1 MEDCSTENPGQDDRL
16 AETCHLRVG
25 SVYVGKMSGRGY
37 ELVEMF
43 TQQKV
48 DICHLQETRWH
59 KGLA

>member
-48 DICHLQETRWH
+48 DICHL
-59 KGLA
+59 